1 MGSNDHTRTGRLSP
15 GEVFLDRFEVRDFL
29 GAGGEFDVY
38 LARDRAMDGLEVALK
53 VLVLPGDARF
63 GRTVVSTV
71 EDELSARADGLR
83 ALWSLH
89 RETLDLIDDPVAIAR
104 VLEVS
109 VEGDPSRWFVVEEAV
124 LGAYTLG
131 DWLRIERDPRAVLS
145 ALSAV
150 GRLLAML
157 HERGVVHRDIH
168 GANVMVD
175 ARGRLW
181 LTDFSHAIR
190 PMARPSFALLSPWN
204 APEERTD
211 APLTATADV
220 YGFAKLSLDAARH
233 LSRSLSDPRARGALL
248 DRLELARA
256 RFIECAPDAR
266 GSLVC
271 ALDELRAI
279 ERGFFTP
286 ARRPRSRRSGGMSM
300 ALSTVAASALAALA
314 WRSVATRAAGAER
327 PPPVT
332 EVRVALASAP
342 LVWREG
348 ATARAGVSTGV
359 SAGSASTRPRE
370 VRSSAMA
377 ASGEFASGIPAF
389 REDAPASERLA
400 RYAAESFLSE
410 AALRARRGF
419 GAACLREASRRDP
432 GAPSEG
438 GATFRVT
445 LSPSRDGAGGR
456 VDRVALVRA
465 ERVGPAVLE
474 CLRARIANIAVAD
487 PGRTVDAELS
497 LRLSSPALA
506 RR

>member
-1 MGSNDHTRTGRLSP
+1 
-15 GEVFLDRFEVRDFL
+15 VFLDRFEVRDFL

-71 EDELSARADGLR
+71 EDELSARAEGLR
-83 ALWSLH
+83 ALWALH

-157 HERGVVHRDIH
+157 HERGVVHRDVH

-233 LSRSLSDPRARGALL
+233 LSRSLSDPHARVALL
-248 DRLELARA
+248 ERLDAARA

-266 GSLVC
+266 GSLVSV
-271 ALDELRAI
+271 LDELRAI

-286 ARRPRSRRSGGMSM
+286 ARRPRPTRRAGGVFT
-300 ALSTVAASALAALA
+300 ALSAVAASALAALA
-314 WRSVATRAAGAER
+314 WRAAATRASGPAR

-332 EVRVALASAP
+332 EVRVPLASVP

-348 ATARAGVSTGV
+348 ASSPAVGSLVIGGA
-359 SAGSASTRPRE
+359 SAARPRE
-370 VRSSAMA
+370 ARASSVAT
-377 ASGEFASGIPAF
+377 SGDFASAIPAF
-389 REDAPASERLA
+389 RDDAPASERLA

-445 LSPSRDGAGGR
+445 LSPSRDGSGGR
-456 VDRVALVRA
+456 VERVALVRA